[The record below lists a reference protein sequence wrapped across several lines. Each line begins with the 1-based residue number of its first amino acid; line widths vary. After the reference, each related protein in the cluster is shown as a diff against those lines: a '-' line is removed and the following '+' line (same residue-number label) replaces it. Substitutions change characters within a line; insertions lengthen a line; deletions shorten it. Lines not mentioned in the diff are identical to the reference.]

1 MNTNRATGETLRLN
15 FSIQPVWAFFRQYW
29 RGFQEERSRRK
40 LRAALYEL
48 NDHDLKDIG
57 ISRGMIEHVVSN
69 PRVDPRFVGR
79 PGSLG
84 CD

>member
-1 MNTNRATGETLRLN
+1 MSTSRATGEPPRLN

-48 NDHDLKDIG
+48 NDHDLRDIG
-57 ISRGMIEHVVSN
+57 ISRCMIEHIGSN
-69 PRVDPRFVGR
+69 PTVDPRFVG
-79 PGSLG
+79 PGGLG
-84 CD
+84 CG